1 MGAKLLDAIVTDDQ
15 EEEDGEGSREGD
27 EEGWTA
33 SSDIP
38 SDVSAVVEDAD
49 GSLDDGA
56 MDDCSLGEADVEVIA
71 DTIVDDTVL
80 FLIHIFHVTIQVS
93 GFHTISIV
101 PQIIVFV
108 GVIHIFYTGIEI
120 LTSGLIAVFIW

>member
-15 EEEDGEGSREGD
+15 EEEDGESSREGD

-56 MDDCSLGEADVEVIA
+56 VDDCSLGEADVEVIA
-71 DTIVDDTVL
+71 GTIVDDTVL
-80 FLIHIFHVTIQVS
+80 FLIHIFHVTI
-93 GFHTISIV
+93 
-101 PQIIVFV
+101 
-108 GVIHIFYTGIEI
+108 
-120 LTSGLIAVFIW
+120 

>member
-27 EEGWTA
+27 EEGWTG

-56 MDDCSLGEADVEVIA
+56 VDDCSL
-71 DTIVDDTVL
+71 VL